1 MNLHLLRMFMAVVEE
16 QGFSRAAEALHVSQP
31 AVSKAVRELE
41 HQLGLPLLE
50 RGGGRGRGVVLTE
63 HGQSLHRHARALF
76 ALERTA
82 MEDVRARV
90 ELRRGA
96 LRIGASTT
104 VAGYWL
110 PAPVATFVQ
119 RFPGIDFELRVGN
132 TAGIGHAIAEG
143 RLDVAFVEGVVD
155 EPGIVATPWHEEVL
169 QVVAAAGA
177 RIGAKRRA
185 SIAELSR
192 QPWLL
197 REAGSGTRQVAQREL
212 RRRGIRP
219 ARQLELGSNEAIARA
234 VAEGAGVA
242 LLPEVVVHD
251 LVAMGRVRVLRL
263 AGDAAIRRPLYRL
276 ELADRPR
283 APALQAFVELVEAVA
298 RD

>member
-1 MNLHLLRMFMAVVEE
+1 MNLHLLRMFMAVVEHR
-16 QGFSRAAEALHVSQP
+16 GFSRAAEALHVSQP

-50 RGGGRGRGVVLTE
+50 RGGGRGRALVLTE
-63 HGQSLHRHARALF
+63 HGESLQRHARAIF

-96 LRIGASTT
+96 LRVGASTT

-110 PAPVATFVQ
+110 PQQVAMFVQ
-119 RFPGIDFELRVGN
+119 GFPGVDFELRVGN

-143 RLDVAFVEGVVD
+143 RLDVAFVEGMVD
-155 EPGIVATPWHEEVL
+155 APGIVATPWREESL
-169 QVVAAAGA
+169 QVVVASGA

-185 SIAELSR
+185 SVAELSR

-219 ARQLELGSNEAIARA
+219 ARQIELGSNEAIARA
-234 VAEGAGVA
+234 AAEGAGVA

-263 AGDAAIRRPLYRL
+263 AGDAGIRRPLYRL

-283 APALQAFVELVEAVA
+283 PPALQAFVDLVEAA
-298 RD
+298 TRD